1 MVDSVFITGTAKD
14 AFADALKSVPPW
26 ATEKTA
32 GKISGLLIQQ
42 VKILN
47 DLRKNAGQGGM
58 SPEAQAAYTSEL
70 EKATRLFNKDN
81 KEKERALKHAKEKEA
96 ADKKSLFGVK
106 EYENKWQKWAAG
118 LAAAAVIGK
127 KVLEVNKQYV
137 KTYDDMFKSGVNVLA
152 GQNQFTDGF
161 KALNYVVT
169 QTGVRLEVL
178 QEVAQKY
185 STAINAYGFMKF
197 AKTLSKSTAELTT
210 LGYSSK
216 EAAELIGSYAESAQG
231 YSDIRN
237 RTEEQMS
244 KDAIKFG
251 ANLTKLSLATGVSR
265 DQMLA
270 NSRAVAKS
278 ADISLLYA
286 RYGKAG
292 ADKMVAFASSFPDQE
307 LGKQLVTMA
316 ADTAP
321 ALNATFNDLAK
332 SGLGNFGMQLQTI
345 MKDGVNEDPLVTR
358 KRIASLMETISGSQ
372 REFIRTQA
380 LAGNA
385 SARTTEDIINNLS
398 QVSRGLSNATAGQ
411 VDAATKTEASI
422 AAMQTEFERK
432 AAILQAAFSPTIEQL
447 NLLTQ
452 SLKLLN
458 DVAYGA
464 IDRTNAEARSW
475 VGAGLILAGQV
486 AIGVALLGQAKT
498 LMNFFGKIGK
508 TASVAQGAAGAAGGA
523 GGAGG
528 AAGAAKGAAGA
539 ALRSAGGFALAA
551 AIPMALSA
559 GFDSIL
565 GKFGVGNNK
574 IDNQKDQENWDRA
587 SLLEKMTSGLARG
600 IEGTGRLMFLD
611 NLANKAQADRIKE
624 ETAYLDKKHGEIVVP
639 SSAPSSNIS
648 VPKEPLPSTIDSPSA
663 SPTATGADANL
674 SSKSADT
681 SGTPVGPGIEKP
693 PRNADINSLMAFQ
706 NNLSQQILL
715 GIENLVTVNKDVLK
729 YTKIRT

>member
-14 AFADALKSVPPW
+14 AFADALRSVPPW

-47 DLRKNAGQGGM
+47 DLRKNAGTGGS
-58 SPEAQAAYTSEL
+58 SPESMAAYTSEL
-70 EKATRLFNKDN
+70 EKATKLFNKDN

-118 LAAAAVIGK
+118 LATAAVIGK

-137 KTYDDMFKSGVNVLA
+137 KTYDDMYKSGVNVLA

-161 KALNYVVT
+161 KALNHVVT

-307 LGKQLVTMA
+307 LGKQLVTMS
-316 ADTAP
+316 ADTVP
-321 ALNATFNDLAK
+321 ALNATFQDLAK
-332 SGLGNFGMQLQTI
+332 SGLGNFGLQLQGI
-345 MKDGVNEDPLVTR
+345 MRDGVNEDPLVTR

-380 LAGNA
+380 QAGNA

-398 QVSRGLSNATAGQ
+398 QVSRGLSNATDGQ
-411 VDAATKTEASI
+411 VAAATKTEASI

-508 TASVAQGAAGAAGGA
+508 TASIAEGAASAAEGAGKGAGKGAWKGAAGG
-523 GGAGG
+523 
-528 AAGAAKGAAGA
+528 
-539 ALRSAGGFALAA
+539 ALRSAGGLALAA

-559 GFDSIL
+559 GFDAIL
-565 GKFGVGNNK
+565 GKFGIGNNK

-600 IEGTGRLMFLD
+600 IEGTGRLLFLD

-624 ETAYLDKKHGEIVVP
+624 ETIYLDKKHSAIVAPTTP
-639 SSAPSSNIS
+639 SSKIS

-663 SPTATGADANL
+663 APTAPGADANL
-674 SSKSADT
+674 SSKSTDT
-681 SGTPVGPGIEKP
+681 AGTPVGPGIEKP

-715 GIENLVTVNKDVLK
+715 GIENLVSVNKDVLK

>member
-1 MVDSVFITGTAKD
+1 
-14 AFADALKSVPPW
+14 
-26 ATEKTA
+26 
-32 GKISGLLIQQ
+32 
-42 VKILN
+42 
-47 DLRKNAGQGGM
+47 M
-58 SPEAQAAYTSEL
+58 SPEATAAYTSEL
-70 EKATRLFNKDN
+70 EKATKLFNKDN
-81 KEKERALKHAKEKEA
+81 KEKEHALKRSKEKEA

-118 LAAAAVIGK
+118 LAVAAVVGK
-127 KVLEVNKQYV
+127 KVLDVNKQYV
-137 KTYDDMFKSGVNVLA
+137 KTYDDMYKSGINVLA
-152 GQNQFTDGF
+152 GQTQFTDGF

-197 AKTLSKSTAELTT
+197 AKTLSKSTTELTA

-216 EAAELIGSYAESAQG
+216 ESAELIGSYADSAQS
-231 YSDIRN
+231 YSDIRS
-237 RTEEQMS
+237 RSEEEMS

-265 DQMLA
+265 EQLLA

-278 ADISLLYA
+278 ADVSLLYA
-286 RYGKAG
+286 RYGKTG
-292 ADKMVAFASSFPDQE
+292 ADKMIAFASSFPDQE

-316 ADTAP
+316 ADTVP
-321 ALNATFNDLAK
+321 ALNSTFQDLAK
-332 SGLGNFGMQLQTI
+332 TGLGNFAMQLQTI
-345 MKDGVNEDPLVTR
+345 MRDGANEDPLVTR

-380 LAGNA
+380 QAGNA
-385 SARTTEDIINNLS
+385 SARTSEDIINNLS
-398 QVSRGLSNATAGQ
+398 QVSRGLSNATDGQ
-411 VDAATKTEASI
+411 VAAATKTEAAI
-422 AAMQTEFERK
+422 AGMQTEFERK

-458 DVAYGA
+458 DAAYGA
-464 IDRTNAEARSW
+464 INRTNAESRSW
-475 VGAGLILAGQV
+475 VSAGLILAGQL
-486 AIGVALLGQAKT
+486 AAGALILGQAKT
-498 LMNFFGKIGK
+498 LINFFSKIGK
-508 TASVAQGAAGAAGGA
+508 TASVAEAAAKGAGAAE
-523 GGAGG
+523 
-528 AAGAAKGAAGA
+528 GAAKGAGKGAAAGA
-539 ALRSAGGFALAA
+539 LRGAAGYALAA
-551 AIPMALSA
+551 AIPLALSA

-565 GKFGVGNNK
+565 GKFGVGGNN
-574 IDNQKDQENWDRA
+574 IDSQKDQENWDRA

-624 ETAYLDKKHGEIVVP
+624 ETAYLDRTRQAKIAIPPP
-639 SSAPSSNIS
+639 SSKIS
-648 VPKEPLPSTIDSPSA
+648 VPKDPAISTIDSPSA
-663 SPTATGADANL
+663 SPTNEIGSADI
-674 SSKSADT
+674 SSKSTDT
-681 SGTPVGPGIEKP
+681 SGTSVGPGIEKP